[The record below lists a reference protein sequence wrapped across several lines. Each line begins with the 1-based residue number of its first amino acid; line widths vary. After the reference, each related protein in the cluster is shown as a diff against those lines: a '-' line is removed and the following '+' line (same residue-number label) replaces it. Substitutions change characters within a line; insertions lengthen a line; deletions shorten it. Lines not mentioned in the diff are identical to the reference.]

1 MGYLGEPNAIPRQ
14 RKAGRSRSAVGDGMT
29 EEGEGREGP
38 QAEGHRWL
46 QGPEKARKRVLLQGR
61 GRGPAYP
68 QVVVIYQTHFDLL
81 EL

>member
-1 MGYLGEPNAIPRQ
+1 
-14 RKAGRSRSAVGDGMT
+14 MT

-68 QVVVIYQTHFDLL
+68 QVVVIYQTHSDLL